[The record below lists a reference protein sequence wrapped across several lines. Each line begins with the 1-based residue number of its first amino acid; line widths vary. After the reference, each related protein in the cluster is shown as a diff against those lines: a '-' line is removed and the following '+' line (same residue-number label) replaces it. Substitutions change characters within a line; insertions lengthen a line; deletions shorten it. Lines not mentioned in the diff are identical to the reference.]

1 MNIFAPESLTAGC
14 KINISLHIINKRA
27 DGYHELDS
35 VFCPVPCPAD
45 TLHLCMGQREGLAL
59 RFSGKGAEAI
69 DCQHNT
75 LSKAYTTFFSA
86 TGYAPPLQLHVK
98 KRIPSGAGLG
108 GGSSDAASLLVW
120 LNKHAPQPL
129 IDADLAALALRIGA
143 DVPFFL
149 YNRPCRVRG
158 IGEQLEPCTVDGLLG
173 KSLLLLC
180 PPVHVATALAYQ
192 AWDALPQKKSC
203 SKNLTTS
210 QNGAKHTNSC
220 GDYLVNDFERAIF
233 PQYPQ
238 LAALKKSLL
247 NQGAYAAVMSGS
259 GSSIAGFFTEPARA
273 EAAAQSFAGV
283 NVFLQHDFLVGV

>member
-1 MNIFAPESLTAGC
+1 MNEFAPESLRAGC
-14 KINISLHIINKRA
+14 KINISLRIVGKRA

-35 VFCPVPCPAD
+35 VFCPVLCPAD
-45 TLHLCMGQREGLAL
+45 KLHLSMGQGQGLHL
-59 RFSGKGAEAI
+59 RFSGLGAEKI

-75 LSKAYTTFFSA
+75 VSKAYTAFSAA
-86 TGYAPPLQLHVK
+86 TGYTPPLHLHVEK
-98 KRIPSGAGLG
+98 AIPSGAGLG
-108 GGSSDAASLLVW
+108 GGSSDAASLLLW
-120 LNKHAPQPL
+120 LNKHAPQALSP
-129 IDADLAALALRIGA
+129 AALAAVALGIGA

-158 IGEQLEPCTVDGLLG
+158 IGEQLLPCTVEALYG
-173 KSLLLLC
+173 KSLVLLC

-203 SKNLTTS
+203 AKSLTTF

-238 LAALKKSLL
+238 LAALKQSLL
-247 NQGAYAAVMSGS
+247 QQGAYAAVMSGS
-259 GSSIAGFFTEPARA
+259 GSSIAGFFASQAKA
-273 EAAAQSFAGV
+273 EAAAQSFADV